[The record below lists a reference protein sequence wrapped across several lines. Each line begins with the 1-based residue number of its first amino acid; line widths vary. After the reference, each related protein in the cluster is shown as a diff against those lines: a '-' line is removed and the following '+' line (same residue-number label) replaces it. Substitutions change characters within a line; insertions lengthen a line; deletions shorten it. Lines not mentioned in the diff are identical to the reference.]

1 MRTTSLITHLNLELP
16 FCTATQINSLTLVI
30 ELVKIFDDDNI
41 LVSYRKLN
49 RKQQK
54 KRKETINGV
63 TNNKH

>member
-1 MRTTSLITHLNLELP
+1 MNFL